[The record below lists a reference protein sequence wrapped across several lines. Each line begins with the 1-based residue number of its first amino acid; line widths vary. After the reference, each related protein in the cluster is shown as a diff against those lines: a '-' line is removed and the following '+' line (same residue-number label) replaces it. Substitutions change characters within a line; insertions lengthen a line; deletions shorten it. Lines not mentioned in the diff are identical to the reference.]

1 MLEAVRTVQP
11 ALDDFYAALTGE
23 QKARLASLETTNDG
37 GASDRDR
44 QGRARQRRGG
54 SQPFRVRLP
63 LPGLF

>member
-11 ALDDFYAALTGE
+11 ALDDFYAALTDE
-23 QKARLASLETTNDG
+23 QKARLASLETTSDG
-37 GASDRDR
+37 GAADRDR